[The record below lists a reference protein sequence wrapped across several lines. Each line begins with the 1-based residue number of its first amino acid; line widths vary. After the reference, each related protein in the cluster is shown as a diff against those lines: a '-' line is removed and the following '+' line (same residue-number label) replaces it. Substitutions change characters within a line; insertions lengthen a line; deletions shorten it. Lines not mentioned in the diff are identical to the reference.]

1 MRWRR
6 GRQTWRGGCKRDR
19 RGAGAT
25 GVHAGSDGD
34 GVRTRGRRALPPV
47 GRGTRERERGAE
59 AGQAGSVS
67 WAEREAAAR

>member
-1 MRWRR
+1 MR
-6 GRQTWRGGCKRDR
+6 RGGCKRDR

-34 GVRTRGRRALPPV
+34 GVWTRGRRVLRPV

-59 AGQAGSVS
+59 VGQAVSAS